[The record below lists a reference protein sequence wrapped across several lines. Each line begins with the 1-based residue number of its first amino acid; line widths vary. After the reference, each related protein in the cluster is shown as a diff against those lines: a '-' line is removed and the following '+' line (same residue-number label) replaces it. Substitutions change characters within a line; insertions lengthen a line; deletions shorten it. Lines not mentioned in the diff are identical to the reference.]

1 MTRNPIVRAWFG
13 PGEISAVL
21 FAGLG
26 GQSLGE
32 LAATGRSPDIAVNHW
47 DVAIAVH
54 KANHPTTK
62 HYIEDVHD
70 VDPLEATGGRPVAL
84 LWLSPDCTH
93 HSKAKGGKPR
103 DQKLRALADVAIPWA
118 EKVRPRVIMLE
129 NVPEWIDWGPLD
141 EHDQPIQER
150 KGEFYLAWRSSLE
163 ALGYVVETRML
174 RAHDYGAPT
183 KRARRFVIARCD
195 GKPIRWPTPTHG
207 PMAENPYRTAGEC
220 IEWSI
225 PCPSIFDRE
234 KPLVSKTLARVAR
247 GADKFVLRSAQPFLV
262 CLRGT
267 ETSHIAASAHG
278 LDEPLR
284 TIAAQGTHHALVVP
298 YLVHRSNGERVGQ
311 APRIYDV
318 QEPLGTIVAQGQ
330 KHALCAAFL
339 AKHYS
344 DRPTGG
350 WNGGASLDEPMSTV
364 TMRDH
369 HALVAAYLCRYNGQS
384 REQSL
389 TEPLT
394 TIDTRDRF
402 ALVEALPA
410 APDLTDEMAERALEV
425 AAFLRAHG
433 YDVPGQFATV
443 TVAGIE
449 LVVWDLGM
457 RMLVALELFRATGF
471 PDEYKVDIEID
482 GKRITKTDQIK
493 LCGNAVCPQWVDAL
507 ISANFGEAA

>member
-1 MTRNPIVRAWFG
+1 MMTRDPVIRAWFG

-141 EHDQPIQER
+141 EEDQPIQER
-150 KGEFYLAWRSSLE
+150 KGEFYRAWCASLE
-163 ALGYVVETRML
+163 ALGYIVETRML

-195 GKPIRWPTPTHG
+195 GKPIRWPTPSHG
-207 PMAENPYRTAGEC
+207 PLTERPYRTAGEC

-225 PCPSIFDRE
+225 QCPSIFDRD
-234 KPLVSKTLARVAR
+234 KALVAKTLARVAR
-247 GADKFVLRSAQPFLV
+247 GTDKFVLRSARPFLV
-262 CLRGT
+262 SVNHGGVGRRDHRIHDLAEPFPTITGGQRG
-267 ETSHIAASAHG
+267 S
-278 LDEPLR
+278 
-284 TIAAQGTHHALVVP
+284 HALVVP

-369 HALVAAYLCRYNGQS
+369 HSLVAAYLCRYNAP
-384 REQSL
+384 EL
-389 TEPLT
+389 T
-394 TIDTRDRF
+394 
-402 ALVEALPA
+402 PA
-410 APDLTDEMAERALEV
+410 MAERALEV
-425 AAFLRAHG
+425 AEFLRAHG

-443 TVAGIE
+443 AVAGLE
-449 LVVWDLGM
+449 LIVWDLGM
-457 RMLVALELFRATGF
+457 RMLIALELFRATGF
-471 PDEYKVDIEID
+471 PDEYKVDIEIA

-493 LCGNAVCPQWVDAL
+493 LCGNAVPPAWPEAL
-507 ISANFGEAA
+507 IAANFGEDLEAA